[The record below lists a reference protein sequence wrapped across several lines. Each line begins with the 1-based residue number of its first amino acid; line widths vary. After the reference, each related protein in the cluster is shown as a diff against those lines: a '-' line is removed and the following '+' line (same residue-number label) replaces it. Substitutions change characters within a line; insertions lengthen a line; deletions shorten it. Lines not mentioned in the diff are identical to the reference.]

1 MSSTSSEI
9 DGLSLSERLQLVPD
23 LWDSIAEDSD
33 SLPVTES
40 QRKVLERRL
49 RTYREEGESGR
60 SWSEVRDDLR
70 SGE

>member
-1 MSSTSSEI
+1 MSSSPSGI
-9 DGLSLSERLQLVPD
+9 DGLSLSERLQLVQD
-23 LWDSIAEDSD
+23 LWDSIAEESD

-49 RTYREEGESGR
+49 RSYREEGEPGR
-60 SWSEVRDDLR
+60 AWSEVLEDLG